1 MSKKTGAF
9 CLGMLLGL
17 IIICLVL
24 SPLRVLD
31 PSLVGLLV
39 LAPQE
44 MTNPVPQVI
53 PSLREW
59 QGGHGSF
66 TLDAD
71 SRIVIDSS
79 YVSLLRTTAQV
90 FRDDL
95 FSETGRIF
103 PIAIEDA
110 PQSGDFFLT
119 LRTSDSVIGSQ
130 GYLFQVGDAVVIS
143 AHTAGGIFYGTR
155 TALQILLQDPEKE
168 HIPRGNATDYPE
180 YPERGFMLDVG
191 RKFFPI
197 SVLEDYV
204 KFMAWFKMDD
214 FQLHFN
220 DNAPNAGNSPDWMQ
234 QFAAFRL
241 NSPAFPGLAAQSGS
255 YSEQDIL
262 QLEAVAAEYNVTIT
276 PEIDTPAHDLALTQ
290 YRPNL
295 ADPNGSKE
303 FLDLS
308 NPATY
313 TFLNA
318 LWSTFLPWFTA
329 RQVDIGADE
338 YTTSDA
344 DHYREFINTYD
355 DYLRSKGKT
364 VRMWGS
370 LSEMQSNIKV
380 NTDIVIDDWNNT
392 WSNPVDMVH
401 QGYSIINANDSLLYI
416 VPKAGY
422 YHDYLD
428 TQTLYNAWEPNI
440 FSLTNPS
447 LDLSPNDPRLLGGM
461 FCEWNDAGSVISDAD
476 VYNRVKPAMST
487 LGQKMWSGTTAGM
500 PYTRFAQ
507 LARFLGDGPGT
518 HLAQE

>member
-17 IIICLVL
+17 ILICLIL

-31 PSLVGLLV
+31 TSLVGLLA
-39 LAPQE
+39 LAPQQVN
-44 MTNPVPQVI
+44 NPAPLVI

-59 QGGHGSF
+59 QGGRGSF
-66 TLDAD
+66 TLDAH
-71 SRIVIDSS
+71 SLIAIDSS
-79 YVSLLRTTAQV
+79 YVAQLRTTAQV

-95 FSETGRIF
+95 FTETGQVI
-103 PIAIEDA
+103 PIAIKNA
-110 PQSGDFFLT
+110 PQTGDFFLT
-119 LRTSDSVIGSQ
+119 LRTSDSVIGNE
-130 GYLFQVGDAVVIS
+130 GYLFQVGDAVVIN
-143 AHTAGGIFYGTR
+143 ARTATGVFYGTR
-155 TALQILLQDPEKE
+155 TALQILLQDPQKS
-168 HIPRGNATDYPE
+168 HIPRGDARDYPQ
-180 YPERGFMLDVG
+180 YAERGFMLDVG

-214 FQLHFN
+214 FHLHFN
-220 DNAPNAGNSPDWMQ
+220 DNAPNVGNSPDWMHQ
-234 QFAAFRL
+234 YAAFRL
-241 NSPAFPGLAAQSGS
+241 NSPAFPGLAAQDGS

-276 PEIDTPAHDLALTQ
+276 PEIDMPAHDLALTQ
-290 YRPNL
+290 YRPDL

-313 TFLNA
+313 TFLDA
-318 LWSTFLPWFTA
+318 LWNTFLPWFTA
-329 RQVDIGADE
+329 KQVDIGADE
-338 YTTSDA
+338 YATSDA
-344 DHYREFINTYD
+344 DQFREFINTVD
-355 DYLRSKGKT
+355 DLLRSKGKT

-370 LSEMQSNIKV
+370 LSKMPSTIKV
-380 NTDIVIDDWNNT
+380 NSDIVIDDWNNA

-401 QGYSIINANDSLLYI
+401 QGYSIINANDSFLYI

-440 FSLTNPS
+440 FSLTDPS
-447 LDLSPNDPRLLGGM
+447 LDLSPNDPHLLGGM
-461 FCEWNDAGSVISDAD
+461 FSEWNDAGNAVSNAD

-487 LGQKMWSGTTAGM
+487 LGQKLWSGTTAGM
-500 PYTRFAQ
+500 PYAQFVQ
-507 LARFLGDGPGT
+507 LAQFIGDGPGT